1 MFNDKQLQVL
11 SYDLDASRIKSRDK
25 AGISFKYIETYDAI
39 NVANNIFN
47 YDWEYHIKQLTQVGE
62 EINNNGNHVITYS
75 AIVTVRIWDVQHKN
89 YIEREDTGVGIGTAK
104 MLGDAI
110 DVASKSSVSD
120 GLKRTLR
127 SLGAQFGNNLY
138 SKTPIHTQQ
147 QPQQLSSQ
155 NQQQYQQPTQQQS
168 NPVQDYS
175 SLYNIGLQILEQG
188 NDLVVMGPDIF
199 NKKDSIKACGF
210 RWDGARKLWYK
221 SLEQQA
227 A

>member
-47 YDWEYHIKQLTQVGE
+47 YDWEYHIKQLTQVGA

-110 DVASKSSVSD
+110 DVSSKSSVSD
-120 GLKRTLR
+120 SLKRALR
-127 SLGAQFGNNLY
+127 SLGSQFGNNLY
-138 SKTPIHTQQ
+138 SKTPIPVQ
-147 QPQQLSSQ
+147 QPQQQIPSQ
-155 NQQQYQQPTQQQS
+155 QHQQPTQQQS

-210 RWDGARKLWYK
+210 RWDGTRKLWFK
-221 SLEQQA
+221 SLLSQEA